1 MLRRAN
7 EFKSFKLRALDGDI
21 GSIGGFLFDEQHWT
35 VRYLAAETGGWLSGR
50 SVLISPYALG
60 SINEDE
66 RVVPVTLTKKQVEDA
81 PALMGDQPLSRQYE
95 HHYNDFYALPEY
107 WDGPY
112 SWGANSYIVRSSE
125 QTRDPRN
132 HEGGLANGLH
142 TTNDA
147 TGLHVQALDGE
158 LGHVED
164 FIIDDETWAIRYLII
179 DTKAWWAGKHVL
191 VAPQWIERISWDE
204 SKVYVNLSRERI
216 ERSQEYVPN
225 SLSREYETELYRHY
239 DRHAYWINERTHRE
253 HEPHTYQQR

>member
-1 MLRRAN
+1 MLRQAN

-21 GSIGGFLFDEQHWT
+21 GNVRDLLFDDKHWT

-50 SVLISPYALG
+50 GIVVSPYALD
-60 SINEDE
+60 SVNEDE
-66 RVVPVTLTKKQVEDA
+66 RVVPVSLTKKQVEDS
-81 PALMGDQPLSRQYE
+81 PALSRDQAVSRQYE
-95 HHYNDFYALPEY
+95 EHYNDFYALPEY

-112 SWGANSYIVRSSE
+112 SWGANAYIVRS
-125 QTRDPRN
+125 RDQAREPSHR
-132 HEGGLANGLH
+132 ERGLASDLH
-142 TTNDA
+142 TTNAA

-191 VAPQWIERISWDE
+191 VAPQWIERISWQE
-204 SKVYVNLSRERI
+204 SKVYVSLSRERI
-216 ERSQEYVPN
+216 QLSQEYIPN
-225 SLSREYETELYRHY
+225 SLNRDYETELYRHY
-239 DRHAYWINERTHRE
+239 DRHAYWIDERTHRE